1 MVQER
6 REPTLSSIK
15 PERDEILRHQSRGT
29 KTAGATPRP
38 ASQQRPTKKFP
49 GSVLAILLALAA
61 GGAAGFSFYQLQL
74 TQQTL
79 QQAQGR
85 IADLEDR
92 LSSSSGKS
100 AESLEE
106 VNERLKTAD
115 SEIRKLWGVSYDTN
129 RKAIAANKEN
139 IAKLGEL
146 ASEAADASAS
156 AKKISD
162 SQQAA
167 LSAVQT
173 LSSEQQ
179 LVLTKVKE
187 DLGMQQADVQRLLT
201 LATQI
206 DNRLKKMETQVAS
219 NSEAIKAIDAFRRS
233 VNSDILKLQQQ
244 LGQAPQ

>member
-6 REPTLSSIK
+6 KEPTLSSIK
-15 PERDEILRHQSRGT
+15 PERDEIMRHQNRGA
-29 KTAGATPRP
+29 KMSGAAARP
-38 ASQQRPTKKFP
+38 VSQQRPAKKFP
-49 GSVLAILLALAA
+49 ASMLAILLALVA
-61 GGAAGFSFYQLQL
+61 GGAAGFSFFQLQL
-74 TQQTL
+74 TRESL
-79 QQAQGR
+79 QGAQNR

-129 RKAIAANKEN
+129 RKAIATNKDSIDKLEK
-139 IAKLGEL
+139 IAKQ
-146 ASEAADASAS
+146 AADASAS

-162 SQQAA
+162 AQQAT
-167 LSAVQT
+167 LSAVQS

-179 LVLTKVKE
+179 LILTKVRE
-187 DLGMQQADVQRLLT
+187 DVGMQQADVQRLLT

-206 DNRLKKMETQVAS
+206 DTRLKKMETQVAS

-233 VNSDILKLQQQ
+233 INSDVLKLQQQ